1 MMRKAAR
8 LASLF
13 ALVLLG
19 LTAAA
24 PAAPTTFESFGHP
37 ALQAINDAYATGEI
51 DRAQA
56 LIHRVQFV
64 KGSDRLPERFRLGG
78 GPIKSGTTILL
89 EAYEELEAMGR
100 GDALGDLRARPT
112 NLLNS
117 RTTAHFKIHYTLSG
131 SDAVTEAYVDVVQEA
146 VEVGWSS
153 YHTTYGWDVPPGD
166 GAAGGGMNLI
176 DCYIHALGSGIMGL
190 AEPESSVPPN
200 PPYNDYTGFFHVNTN
215 ISNANQR
222 RITVTHEY
230 MHIVQFGY
238 NAGSTNSWF
247 MENCAMM
254 GEEYSYDN
262 INDYRGYLSAWFG
275 PIYFPMYTHNGQFE
289 YGQITWPMYLTERHE
304 AALVEDI
311 WSRLR
316 WTYSYFDII
325 NAALAPYGY
334 DVDTSFDELKI
345 WGVYTAFRNDGQHF
359 EEAGTWSSYY
369 YPDRTHNTYPT
380 GNQNPTPAKRPNRLG
395 SSFNGFLRQTGSTDN
410 TLRVTFNG
418 PSCTIAVTFFRK
430 LVGVPGHTEF
440 YMDLDANGDGVI
452 EIPDFDQSEWVMM
465 LTNMSLYCSGAMDYT
480 YSAET
485 TTGAQAL
492 DEELAQTRVR
502 MFLNHPNPVL
512 DRTVLAY
519 ALPRA
524 GAVDLRIVDASG
536 RLVRQLFSGEQH
548 PGSYEILWNRAD
560 DAGRPVASG
569 VYYAVARVDGQEIT
583 RQMTV
588 LR

>member
-275 PIYFPMYTHNGQFE
+275 PI
-289 YGQITWPMYLTERHE
+289 
-304 AALVEDI
+304 
-311 WSRLR
+311 
-316 WTYSYFDII
+316 
-325 NAALAPYGY
+325 
-334 DVDTSFDELKI
+334 
-345 WGVYTAFRNDGQHF
+345 
-359 EEAGTWSSYY
+359 
-369 YPDRTHNTYPT
+369 
-380 GNQNPTPAKRPNRLG
+380 
-395 SSFNGFLRQTGSTDN
+395 
-410 TLRVTFNG
+410 
-418 PSCTIAVTFFRK
+418 
-430 LVGVPGHTEF
+430 
-440 YMDLDANGDGVI
+440 
-452 EIPDFDQSEWVMM
+452 
-465 LTNMSLYCSGAMDYT
+465 
-480 YSAET
+480 
-485 TTGAQAL
+485 
-492 DEELAQTRVR
+492 
-502 MFLNHPNPVL
+502 
-512 DRTVLAY
+512 
-519 ALPRA
+519 
-524 GAVDLRIVDASG
+524 
-536 RLVRQLFSGEQH
+536 
-548 PGSYEILWNRAD
+548 
-560 DAGRPVASG
+560 
-569 VYYAVARVDGQEIT
+569 
-583 RQMTV
+583 
-588 LR
+588 